1 MECPYCKQE
10 MKKGCLKGDGRQ
22 KVRWQGEGKKNS
34 FGDKFAGAGLPEAAK
49 YSLGAFQLPG
59 EYCKPCKKLIIDT
72 EISE

>member
-22 KVRWQGEGKKNS
+22 KVRWQEEGKKNS
-34 FGDKFAGAGLPEAAK
+34 LGDKLAGAGLPEAVK

-59 EYCKPCKKLIIDT
+59 EFCKSCKKLIIDT
-72 EISE
+72 GITE